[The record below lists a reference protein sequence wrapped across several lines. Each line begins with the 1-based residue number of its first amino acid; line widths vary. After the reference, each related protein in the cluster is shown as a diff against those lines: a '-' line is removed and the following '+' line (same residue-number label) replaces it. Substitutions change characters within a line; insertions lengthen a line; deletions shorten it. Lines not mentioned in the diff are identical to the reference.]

1 MRQLA
6 DDERQMLASL
16 QAAVREAL
24 ERKRRL
30 RQYAVVWENGHPA
43 YLGPNPPSGPFSYAI
58 VPESHVS
65 GVAEPDEGV

>member
-1 MRQLA
+1 MKQLF

-30 RQYAVVWENGHPA
+30 GQYAVIWEDGRPVF
-43 YLGPNPPSGPFSYAI
+43 LGPNPPSDLAEYNIKPARK
-58 VPESHVS
+58 VS
-65 GVAEPDEGV
+65 GVAETDESV